1 MRTTV
6 DPTPDAYAGGML
18 DLDALRRWPDIESPD
33 LQAHDAADAL
43 ILAEAAALPGGL
55 AARDVVVIG
64 DRHGA
69 LTLGALDAGAT
80 HVRVHQDPITGERA
94 LAANA
99 DRLRLHGFDHHGLDA
114 ALVADAHLV
123 LLQLPRSLDALDEIA
138 GLVARHAA
146 PDVRIVAG
154 GRVKHMTRTQN
165 DVLARHLGEVT
176 ATLAHRK
183 ARVLHASAP
192 RPDLPALDWPRSAR
206 HDDVALT
213 VVAHG
218 GVFAGSTVDRGT
230 RLLLDRIRDL
240 PRADA
245 VLDLG
250 CGSGLLATAV
260 ALAQPH
266 ATVTATDRSAA
277 AVRSTAATAAANG
290 ATVLTLRDDA
300 AASVPDASI
309 DVVLLNPP
317 FHAES
322 AVHTGLAHRM
332 FEAAGR
338 VLRPGGE
345 LWSVW
350 NGHLRYR
357 IALERA
363 VGPTRQVHRDATFT
377 VTASTRA

>member
-1 MRTTV
+1 
-6 DPTPDAYAGGML
+6 ML
-18 DLDALRRWPDIESPD
+18 DLDALRRWPDVESPD

-43 ILAEAAALPGGL
+43 ILAEAAAWLPD
-55 AARDVVVIG
+55 REVVVIG
-64 DRHGA
+64 DHHGA

-80 HVRVHQDPITGERA
+80 SVRVHQDPVTGERA

-99 DRLRLHGFDHHGLDA
+99 ERLGMAGFAHHRLDA
-114 ALVADAHLV
+114 SLVAGATLV
-123 LLQLPRSLDALDEIA
+123 LVQLPRSLDALDEIA
-138 GLVARHAA
+138 GLVAAHADPA
-146 PDVRIVAG
+146 VRVVAG
-154 GRVKHMTRTQN
+154 GRVKHMTRSQN
-165 DVLARHLGEVT
+165 VVLERHLAEVR
-176 ATLAHRK
+176 ASLAHRK
-183 ARVLHASAP
+183 ARVLHASGP
-192 RPDLPALDWPRSAR
+192 RVADGAQEGWPRSVR

-230 RLLLDRIRDL
+230 RLLLERIGDL

-250 CGSGLLATAV
+250 CGSGLLASAV

-266 ATVTATDRSAA
+266 ASVTATDRSDA
-277 AVRSTAATAAANG
+277 AVRSTAATALANG
-290 ATVLTLRDDA
+290 AAVTTLRDDA
-300 AASVPDASI
+300 AASVADASV
-309 DVVLLNPP
+309 DLVLLNPP
-317 FHAES
+317 FHAGT

-345 LWSVW
+345 LWCVW

-357 IALERA
+357 PALERL

>member
-1 MRTTV
+1 
-6 DPTPDAYAGGML
+6 ML
-18 DLDALRRWPDIESPD
+18 DLDALRRWPDVDSPD
-33 LQAHDAADAL
+33 LQAHDSADAL
-43 ILAEAAALPGGL
+43 VLAEAAPWIAG
-55 AARDVVVIG
+55 RDVVVVG

-69 LTLGALDAGAT
+69 LTLGALDAGAA

-94 LAANA
+94 LDANA
-99 DRLRLHGFDHHGLDA
+99 EHVGLRGYAHHPLDA
-114 ALVADAHLV
+114 ELVTGASLV

-146 PDVRIVAG
+146 GDVHVVAG
-154 GRVKHMTRTQN
+154 ARVKHMTRSQN
-165 DVLARHLGEVT
+165 GVLERHLREVS

-183 ARVLHASAP
+183 ARVLHAAGP
-192 RPDLPALDWPRSAR
+192 RGDLPPLDWPRSTR
-206 HDDVALT
+206 HDDVGLT

-218 GVFAGSTVDRGT
+218 GVFAGSAVDRGT
-230 RLLLDRIRDL
+230 RLLLDRVAAM
-240 PRADA
+240 PRASA

-260 ALAQPH
+260 ALAQP
-266 ATVTATDRSAA
+266 AARVTATDRSAG
-277 AVRSTAATAAANG
+277 AVRSTALTAAANG
-290 ATVLTLRDDA
+290 AHVTTLRDDA
-300 AASVPDASI
+300 AGSVPDASM
-309 DVVLLNPP
+309 DLVLLNPP
-317 FHAES
+317 FHADS

-345 LWSVW
+345 LWCVW

-357 IALERA
+357 TALERA

-377 VTASTRA
+377 VTASVRG

>member
-1 MRTTV
+1 
-6 DPTPDAYAGGML
+6 ML
-18 DLDALRRWPDIESPD
+18 DLDALRRWPDVESPD

-43 ILAEAAALPGGL
+43 ILQEAAHLVPG
-55 AARDVVVIG
+55 REVVVVG

-80 HVRVHQDPITGERA
+80 SVRVHQDAITSERA
-94 LAANA
+94 LEANA
-99 DRLRLHGFDHHGLDA
+99 ARLGMTGFAHHALDA
-114 ALVADAHLV
+114 DLVADASVV

-138 GLVARHAA
+138 GLVARHASA
-146 PDVRIVAG
+146 GVELVAG

-165 DVLARHLGEVT
+165 DVLARHLHEVR

-183 ARVLHASAP
+183 ARVLHAREP
-192 RPDLPALDWPRSAR
+192 HQDLPPLAWPRTVR
-206 HDDVALT
+206 HDDVGLT

-218 GVFAGSTVDRGT
+218 GVFAGTSVDRGT
-230 RLLLDRIRDL
+230 RMLLERIRRL
-240 PRADA
+240 PRAEA
-245 VLDLG
+245 ILDLG
-250 CGSGLLATAV
+250 CGSGLLATAA

-277 AVRSTAATAAANG
+277 AVRSTVLTAAANG
-290 ATVLTLRDDA
+290 ARMTAVRDDA
-300 AASVPDASI
+300 AASLPDGAV

-317 FHAES
+317 FHADA

-332 FEAAGR
+332 FEAAAR

-345 LWSVW
+345 LWAVW

-357 IALERA
+357 AALERV
-363 VGPTRQVHRDATFT
+363 VGPTRQIARDTTFT
-377 VTASTRA
+377 VTASRRG

>member
-1 MRTTV
+1 
-6 DPTPDAYAGGML
+6 ML
-18 DLDALRRWPDIESPD
+18 DLDALRRWPDVESPD
-33 LQAHDAADAL
+33 LHAHDTADAF
-43 ILAEAAALPGGL
+43 ILAEAAALPAGI
-55 AARDVVVIG
+55 AAREVVVIG

-69 LTLGALDAGAT
+69 LTLGALDAGAR
-80 HVRVHQDPITGERA
+80 HVRVHQDAVTGARA
-94 LAANA
+94 LDANA
-99 DRLRLHGFDHHGLDA
+99 ARLGIDGFAHHALDA
-114 ALVADAHLV
+114 ELVADARLV

-165 DVLARHLGEVT
+165 DVLARHLGEVS

-192 RPDLPALDWPRSAR
+192 RRDLPPLDWPRTVR
-206 HDDVALT
+206 HDDVGLT

-218 GVFAGSTVDRGT
+218 GVFAGTAVDRGT
-230 RLLLDRIRDL
+230 RLLLERIRDL
-240 PRADA
+240 PAA
-245 VLDLG
+245 ATVLDLG

-266 ATVTATDRSAA
+266 ARVIATDRSAA

-290 ATVLTLRDDA
+290 ATVATLRDDA
-300 AASVPDASI
+300 AASVRDASV

-332 FEAAGR
+332 FEAAAR

-345 LWSVW
+345 LWCVW

>member
-1 MRTTV
+1 MRTTLAA
-6 DPTPDAYAGGML
+6 TADAYPGGML
-18 DLDALRRWPDIESPD
+18 DLDALRRWPDVESPD

-43 ILAEAAALPGGL
+43 VLAEAAGWLPG
-55 AARDVVVIG
+55 REVVVIG
-64 DRHGA
+64 DHHGA

-80 HVRVHQDPITGERA
+80 SVRVHQDPVTGERA
-94 LAANA
+94 LSANA
-99 DRLRLHGFDHHGLDA
+99 ERLGMSGFAHHRLDA
-114 ALVADAHLV
+114 SLVEGATLV
-123 LLQLPRSLDALDEIA
+123 LLQLPRSLDALDEVA
-138 GLVARHAA
+138 GLVATHAD
-146 PDVRIVAG
+146 PGVRMVAG
-154 GRVKHMTRTQN
+154 GRVKHMTRSQN
-165 DVLARHLGEVT
+165 AVLERHLADVR
-176 ATLAHRK
+176 ASLAHRK
-183 ARVLHASAP
+183 ARVLHASGP
-192 RPDLPALDWPRSAR
+192 RPDAVDAGWPRSIR
-206 HDDVALT
+206 HDDVGLT

-230 RLLLDRIRDL
+230 RLLLERVADM

-266 ATVTATDRSAA
+266 ASVTATDRSDA
-277 AVRSTAATAAANG
+277 AVRSTAATARANG
-290 ATVLTLRDDA
+290 ASVTTLRDDA
-300 AASVPDASI
+300 AASVADASV
-309 DVVLLNPP
+309 DLVLLNPP
-317 FHAES
+317 FHAGT

-345 LWSVW
+345 LWCVW

-357 IALERA
+357 PALERL

-377 VTASTRA
+377 VTASTRG

>member
-1 MRTTV
+1 
-6 DPTPDAYAGGML
+6 ML
-18 DLDALRRWPDIESPD
+18 DLDALRRWPDVESPD
-33 LQAHDAADAL
+33 LQAHDSADAL
-43 ILAEAAALPGGL
+43 ILAEATAVPEGVAG
-55 AARDVVVIG
+55 REVVVIG

-80 HVRVHQDPITGERA
+80 HVRVHQDPITSERA
-94 LAANA
+94 LDANA
-99 DRLRLHGFDHHGLDA
+99 DRVGLDGFA
-114 ALVADAHLV
+114 HHALDADLVADAHLV

-138 GLVARHAA
+138 GLVARHAS

-165 DVLARHLGEVT
+165 DVLARHLGTVT

-192 RPDLPALDWPRSAR
+192 RPDLPPLDWPRSVR
-206 HDDVALT
+206 HDDVGLAA
-213 VVAHG
+213 VAHG

-240 PRADA
+240 PRADG

-345 LWSVW
+345 LWCVW

-357 IALERA
+357 QALERA
-363 VGPTRQVHRDATFT
+363 VGATRQVHRDATFT